1 MLAQE
6 HCDFAQC
13 HSTEPQL
20 LAELWV
26 LMQCK
31 MMVSDVQNCNARS
44 KKKKNPKM
52 LSFSHFR
59 PFLVC
64 WRVLWCYLLT
74 FVCLDA
80 LLWNSTKSFVHPDF
94 LWLPDRHLEG
104 KKKWFYLQNFEGGG
118 NYHKA

>member
-64 WRVLWCYLLT
+64 WRGSLVLS
-74 FVCLDA
+74 FDVCLLGCLA
-80 LLWNSTKSFVHPDF
+80 L
-94 LWLPDRHLEG
+94 E
-104 KKKWFYLQNFEGGG
+104 
-118 NYHKA
+118 